1 MKNGIIINGKAY
13 VLKSIIHELFFSE
26 NVCNTRCAL
35 KKKCEKMQGNPCELF
50 AKNGHVPFFERVK
63 LED

>member
-35 KKKCEKMQGNPCELF
+35 KRKCDKMQGNPCE
-50 AKNGHVPFFERVK
+50 PFVK
-63 LED
+63 SGRLPYFVKVEEG